1 MASADFCPSQAVSP
15 LLVAALA
22 GFASPPPAVGQT
34 SPGKNNNLPP
44 MYPPHLLRCAPG
56 SGRALFCL
64 ANSPTH
70 LSLICGFC
78 SSGRDFAAGF
88 LQIPPHDGH
97 PCLWLTLLA
106 AKRVA
111 DSHRRVIAH
120 AGRTTKSRMNLKVH
134 PALAFEKPSF
144 SFSSHC
150 TCTSVHLKSA
160 RSYNSLLPR
169 WRYWPHRIPAFRWH
183 RRHRNSR
190 PKHRLP

>member
-111 DSHRRVIAH
+111 NLLRRVRAH
-120 AGRTTKSRMNLKVH
+120 VGRTNKRATPIARWWPLYLLTPRRWAGPGKVYF
-134 PALAFEKPSF
+134 PA
-144 SFSSHC
+144 FSSPC
-150 TCTSVHLKSA
+150 SLASSA
-160 RSYNSLLPR
+160 DLP
-169 WRYWPHRIPAFRWH
+169 
-183 RRHRNSR
+183 SR
-190 PKHRLP
+190 ARAACFGQVAGSCIW

>member
-120 AGRTTKSRMNLKVH
+120 AGRTKKRQPTGFPMAAFCPHLNYGVDIQEIKRRDFFQQLKNPDIPSVR
-134 PALAFEKPSF
+134 PISQRQQARLAW
-144 SFSSHC
+144 
-150 TCTSVHLKSA
+150 A
-160 RSYNSLLPR
+160 RFQDR
-169 WRYWPHRIPAFRWH
+169 QF
-183 RRHRNSR
+183 
-190 PKHRLP
+190 